1 MKGTVKYMNQSYTI
15 AGIGACLGKTPGSEA
30 LAESVITGIDISKK
44 QHADALSLAVK
55 EALQYTCEKDL
66 FVLTDTAIEDSIARG
81 LGLDVQKVCGTV
93 REMLETAPEKAL
105 LLSHR
110 ENGWLA
116 IALTAEK
123 NGFARVS
130 ITDGKATDGDVL
142 MQLILS
148 AMEIRYSLH
157 LDNRETLYR
166 FWDAGCER
174 KKELNCGG
182 LRLTLTEPEIPAV
195 KTYAAKKY
203 LLPVVFT
210 TAEEAVR
217 KLNAL
222 KKTDGLKKA
231 MEDLLPDLA
240 GRSENTNTVVLLAD
254 SEATLNAD
262 IDDLMG
268 KADRLLEEGFVWKRP
283 SGSLYI
289 RRSCARPEVVF
300 MNPPA
305 NMFNAKAFYKF
316 FFTLYG
322 AKKEIDYFETDK
334 QLTGDKDV
342 FLSDYLFDIVVNYC
356 VTVLLDSIGV
366 KPDVM
371 SGASMG
377 EMANILNHLR
387 YADGSACDVA
397 EVISHVEGALKEMLR
412 GDDAPLNEYLGRKT
426 DGFTKF
432 YVKGNASMIVETAKN
447 YEGVF
452 VPIIGSDEDVILVGE
467 RSALRRL
474 IEETGCVASERTL
487 ANYIHTPVV
496 LPLSQSVRD
505 GMMEAGVR
513 MAQPNYKMFSSHF
526 LKPMDSTPEMMAD
539 NTAAL
544 LTQTVDYAAAV
555 KALYA
560 QGGRVFIDLST
571 TQMCGTWASA
581 TLKKHGDAVVASLYA
596 ATEAS
601 DTLLNLCTV
610 LLASNV
616 SFAYEKLLSKLSFR
630 EDASKRKIIV
640 KEEAPV
646 KEKAHA
652 HQTTG
657 AVSGKEFAQILQQQM
672 LNNEKAFRIFMDA
685 QNKLYEQ
692 MLGMPAP
699 ASIPVQT
706 EAVPAP
712 AVKKFPYASEKYLY
726 GREHA
731 VILEPI
737 HPAY

>member
-1 MKGTVKYMNQSYTI
+1 MNQSYTI

-387 YADGSACDVA
+387 YADGSVCDVA

-474 IEETGCVASERTL
+474 IEETGCVASELTL

-616 SFAYEKLLSKLSFR
+616 SFAYE
-630 EDASKRKIIV
+630 
-640 KEEAPV
+640 
-646 KEKAHA
+646 
-652 HQTTG
+652 
-657 AVSGKEFAQILQQQM
+657 
-672 LNNEKAFRIFMDA
+672 
-685 QNKLYEQ
+685 
-692 MLGMPAP
+692 
-699 ASIPVQT
+699 
-706 EAVPAP
+706 
-712 AVKKFPYASEKYLY
+712 
-726 GREHA
+726 
-731 VILEPI
+731 
-737 HPAY
+737 